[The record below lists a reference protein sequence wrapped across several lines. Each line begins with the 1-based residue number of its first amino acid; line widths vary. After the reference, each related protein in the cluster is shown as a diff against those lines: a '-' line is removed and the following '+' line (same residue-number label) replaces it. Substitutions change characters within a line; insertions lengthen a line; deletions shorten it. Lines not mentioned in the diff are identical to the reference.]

1 MGDAINGVVNGV
13 AVGVNDVIAALAP
26 FGIGLTLILIV
37 LALLFLGASYLSGS
51 TAFVAPLLRF
61 LGISTGVLW
70 ALREWTWLVG
80 LSRATAYQA
89 LNAVGVQGYG
99 AMFELAWTSSQ
110 RILTELVGI
119 SATAPIAS
127 TIDSLMAALCA
138 LVVLVGLSFPAMVA
152 AVAEIELL
160 LGSALAPLILPMLA
174 IGFLRPIG
182 FGVIQWQAAAVLRI
196 VALGLISH
204 LIAAEVTRVTALPSM
219 DEAYQHGAVQQLTL
233 LAILSVMVAL
243 AAGAIANAIA
253 RGTPGVMGSHSL
265 IHVATGAV
273 SAAVSAG
280 RAADAAAAAASAVR
294 SAIRGGGGSGG
305 QAGGSSGGQVGRA
318 SSSGQGGGQVGM
330 HGTGSAFPP

>member
-51 TAFVAPLLRF
+51 TSFVAPLIRF
-61 LGISTGVLW
+61 LGIGTGVLW
-70 ALREWTWLVG
+70 ALREWSWLVG

-89 LNAVGVQGYG
+89 LAAVGVQGYG

-174 IGFLRPIG
+174 VGLLRPIG
-182 FGVIQWQAAAVLRI
+182 FGVIQWQVAAVLRI
-196 VALGLISH
+196 IALGLISH

-243 AAGAIANAIA
+243 SAGSIANAIA

-280 RAADAAAAAASAVR
+280 RAADAAAAAAST
-294 SAIRGGGGSGG
+294 AISTMRGSGGG
-305 QAGGSSGGQVGRA
+305 QAGGGSSGPLGHAG
-318 SSSGQGGGQVGM
+318 SSSQGGGQVGVR
-330 HGTGSAFPP
+330 GTGSAFPP

>member
-13 AVGVNDVIAALAP
+13 AVGVNHVIAALAP

-37 LALLFLGASYLSGS
+37 LALLSLGASYMSGA
-51 TAFVAPLLRF
+51 TGFVAPLIRF

-99 AMFELAWTSSQ
+99 AMFELAWTSAQ

-119 SATAPIAS
+119 SPTAPIS
-127 TIDSLMAALCA
+127 SSIDSLMAALCA
-138 LVVLVGLSFPAMVA
+138 MVVLIGLSFPGMVA

-160 LGSALAPLILPMLA
+160 LGSALAPLLLPMLA
-174 IGFLRPIG
+174 VGFLRPIG
-182 FGVIQWQAAAVLRI
+182 FGVIQWQVAAVLRI

-204 LIAAEVTRVTALPSM
+204 LIAAEVTRITALPSM
-219 DEAYQHGAVQQLTL
+219 DEAYQFAAVQQLTL

-243 AAGAIANAIA
+243 AAGAIANSIA

-265 IHVATGAV
+265 INVATGAV
-273 SAAVSAG
+273 NAAIGAG
-280 RAADAAAAAASAVR
+280 RATDASVAASRATLAAL
-294 SAIRGGGGSGG
+294 SAALGGGGGSGG
-305 QAGGSSGGQVGRA
+305 QAGRA
-318 SSSGQGGGQVGM
+318 GSSGQGGGKVGKLDS
-330 HGTGSAFPP
+330 GSAFP